1 MARGEKQTKT
11 HNIFMLDKT
20 RLQEQFSS
28 RGDSSVLEL
37 IAQLMS
43 ADASY
48 TAQTLKEGVDTLGF
62 SIKLY
67 FRKEESFKSKFA
79 SFCKTFVA
87 DDQDAI
93 AYRPRSSS
101 SVLFIWNEKNIYAI
115 PTGQGFRMI
124 EAAIVPKFGMMI
136 ASKYDQL
143 FKVTSLDSNA
153 LSSIIHST
161 KTVYSNEV
169 DFLDINALDTIF
181 KEVTGRLT
189 DKTNVHSLLNL
200 QSTSKKQS
208 MKITAKDFVQFS
220 SALSFNNLLHLLTVI
235 NGYDFDKLSDRFNL
249 ISPMTPKKH
258 HNVIIDNNA
267 AVIHAMYESL
277 MSGKRLPYD
286 LFHKNTIDFIS
297 ADSYIIYNPINYEV
311 YYSQDDYEPTQL
323 VLNAYQNY
331 LKGNP
336 PTEAAFY
343 AFVLSSKLRADRG
356 DYMATDGSILQYV
369 SGEVEVNNTNY
380 YIFYGDYYRLTA
392 SYDER
397 LKDSLKGKLQQVY
410 ETNEIQTAWV
420 REKNK
425 DEDWFNKTVSVN
437 EGYAHLHKIKPD
449 FIEFCDLLKFDGETI
464 TFVHVKD
471 GFDGDMR
478 VLDRQVDLSI
488 RKIMDY
494 RQNNHTDY
502 MKRLYQN
509 ASACSIGTNIA
520 DIFSAEQDFLD
531 ALKTKQIRYIIVI
544 RPQNSDLLE
553 CRSNIAKHC
562 LNALILR
569 CFNQGVELQIQKL

>member
-43 ADASY
+43 TDASY

-93 AYRPRSSS
+93 TYCPRSSS

-249 ISPMTPKKH
+249 VSPMTPKKH

-311 YYSQDDYEPTQL
+311 HYSQDDYEPTQL

-425 DEDWFNKTVSVN
+425 DEDWFNKTVSAN

-449 FIEFCDLLKFDGETI
+449 YIEFCDLLKFDGETI

-520 DIFSAEQDFLD
+520 DIFSSEQDFLD

>member
-1 MARGEKQTKT
+1 MARKEKNTKT
-11 HNIFMLDKT
+11 HNIFLLDKS
-20 RLQEQFSS
+20 RLLEQFSTEENATIPTL
-28 RGDSSVLEL
+28 LEAL
-37 IAQLMS
+37 MQL
-43 ADASY
+43 DDKY
-48 TAQTLKEGVDTLGF
+48 VAQTLKDDIDTLGY

-67 FRKEESFKSKFA
+67 FRKEDSFQSKFS
-79 SFCKTFVA
+79 SFCKAFVA

-93 AYRPRSSS
+93 TYYPRSSS
-101 SVLFIWNEKNIYAI
+101 SVLFIWNNKNIYAI

-124 EAAIVPKFGMMI
+124 ESIIVPKFGMMI
-136 ASKYDQL
+136 ASEYNQL

-200 QSTSKKQS
+200 QATSKKQS

-235 NGYDFDKLSDRFNL
+235 DSYDFDKLNDRFNL
-249 ISPMTPKKH
+249 ISPITPKKH
-258 HNVIIDNNA
+258 RNVIVDNNA
-267 AVIHAMYESL
+267 AVIHTMYEAL
-277 MSGKRLPYD
+277 MAGKRLPYD

-297 ADSYIIYNPINYEV
+297 ADNYIIYDPSNYEE

-323 VLNAYQNY
+323 IFNAYQNY

-336 PTEAAFY
+336 STETAFY
-343 AFVLSSKLRADRG
+343 AFILSSKLRADRG
-356 DYMATDGSILQYV
+356 DYMVTDGTILQYV
-369 SGEVEVNNTNY
+369 SGEVEVNNINY
-380 YIFYGDYYRLTA
+380 YVFYGDYYRLST

-397 LKDSLKGKLQQVY
+397 LKDSLRGKLQQVN
-410 ETNEIQTAWV
+410 ETNEIQTAWIH
-420 REKNK
+420 ETGK
-425 DEDWFNKTVSVN
+425 DEDWFNKTVSIN

-449 FIEFCDLLKFDGETI
+449 FIEFCDLLKYDEETI

-494 RQNNHTDY
+494 RQNNHADY
-502 MKRLYQN
+502 MKSLYQN
-509 ASACSIGTNIA
+509 ASACSVGTNVTA
-520 DIFSAEQDFLD
+520 LFPSEEDFLD
-531 ALKTKQIRYIIVI
+531 SLKTKQIRYIIVI
-544 RPQNSDLLE
+544 RPQNPDLIE

-569 CFNQGVELQIQKL
+569 CFNQGVDLRIQKL

>member
-1 MARGEKQTKT
+1 
-11 HNIFMLDKT
+11 MLDKT

-43 ADASY
+43 TDASY

-93 AYRPRSSS
+93 AYHPRSSS
-101 SVLFIWNEKNIYAI
+101 SVLFIWNEKNIYAM

-323 VLNAYQNY
+323 VLNAYKNY

-488 RKIMDY
+488 RKMMDY

-520 DIFSAEQDFLD
+520 DIFSSEQDFLD

>member
-258 HNVIIDNNA
+258 HNVIIDNNS

-494 RQNNHTDY
+494 RHNNHTDY

-520 DIFSAEQDFLD
+520 DIFSSEQDFLD

>member
-43 ADASY
+43 TDASY

-93 AYRPRSSS
+93 TYCPRSSS

-220 SALSFNNLLHLLTVI
+220 SALSFENLLHLLNVI

-249 ISPMTPKKH
+249 ITPITMKKH
-258 HNVIIDNNA
+258 RDTIVANNA
-267 AVIHAMYESL
+267 AVIHAMYVALSAN
-277 MSGKRLPYD
+277 KRLPYD
-286 LFHKNTIDFIS
+286 LFHRNTIDFIS
-297 ADSYIIYNPINYEV
+297 ADTYVVYDSVSYSV
-311 YYSQDDYEPTQL
+311 LASQDDYDPTQL
-323 VLNAYQNY
+323 ISTAYNNY
-331 LKGNP
+331 LDGNVP
-336 PTEAAFY
+336 SEASFY
-343 AFVLSSKLRADRG
+343 AFILSSRIRADRG
-356 DYMATDGSILQYV
+356 DYMATDGSILQYL
-369 SGEVEVNNTNY
+369 SGEIEVDGTNY
-380 YIFYGDYYRLTA
+380 YVFYGDYYRLNT
-392 SYDER
+392 SYDDR
-397 LKDSLKGKLQQVY
+397 LKDSLQGKLRQVY
-410 ETNEIQTAWV
+410 LSTEIKTVWDQQQ
-420 REKNK
+420 
-425 DEDWFNKTVSVN
+425 DEDWFNATVSTN
-437 EGYAHLHKIKPD
+437 EGYVHLHKIKPD
-449 FIEFCDLLKFDGETI
+449 FIEFCDLLKCDDEFM

-478 VLDRQVDLSI
+478 VLDRQVELSI
-488 RKIMDY
+488 RKLLDY
-494 RQNNHTDY
+494 KHNNHLDY
-502 MKRLYQN
+502 MKALYNN
-509 ASACSIGTNIA
+509 ASASTVGTNIQNV
-520 DIFSAEQDFLD
+520 FPTEQDFLD
-531 ALKTKQIRYIIVI
+531 TLKGKQIRYLIVI
-544 RPQNSDLLE
+544 RPSNPNLLE

-569 CFNQGVELQIQKL
+569 CFNQGIDLRIQIL

>member
-1 MARGEKQTKT
+1 MARKKKNTKT
-11 HNIFMLDKT
+11 HNIFLLDKT
-20 RLQEQFSS
+20 RLQELFTAEQEA
-28 RGDSSVLEL
+28 SVRELLER
-37 IAQLMS
+37 LMLS
-43 ADASY
+43 DENY
-48 TAQTLKEGVDTLGF
+48 VKQNLKEDLPTQSF
-62 SIKLY
+62 SIMLY
-67 FRKEESFKSKFA
+67 FRKEDSFQSKFS
-79 SFCKTFVA
+79 SFCKAFVA
-87 DDQDAI
+87 DGQDAI
-93 AYRPRSSS
+93 TYYPRSSS
-101 SVLFIWNEKNIYAI
+101 SVLFIWDRKNIYAV

-124 EAAIVPKFGMMI
+124 ESFIVPKFGMMI
-136 ASKYDQL
+136 ASEYNQL
-143 FKVTSLDSNA
+143 FKVTSLDSNT

-189 DKTNVHSLLNL
+189 DRTNVHSLLNL

-220 SALSFNNLLHLLTVI
+220 SALSFENLLHLLTVI
-235 NGYDFDKLSDRFNL
+235 NSYDFDKLNDRFNL
-249 ISPMTPKKH
+249 ISPVTPKKH
-258 HNVIIDNNA
+258 RDVIIENNT
-267 AVIHAMYESL
+267 AVIHSMYEAL
-277 MSGKRLPYD
+277 RAGKRLPYD

-297 ADSYIIYNPINYEV
+297 ADSYVIYDASSYEE

-323 VLNAYQNY
+323 ISNAYHNY
-331 LKGNP
+331 LKGTP
-336 PTEAAFY
+336 STEAAFY
-343 AFVLSSKLRADRG
+343 DFILSSRLRSDRG
-356 DYMATDGSILQYV
+356 DYMATDGTILQYT
-369 SGEVEVNNTNY
+369 SGEVEVNSTNY
-380 YIFYGDYYRLTA
+380 YVFYGDYYRLST

-410 ETNEIQTAWV
+410 ETTEIQTVWASD
-420 REKNK
+420 K
-425 DEDWFNKTVSVN
+425 DEDWFNKTVSEN
-437 EGYAHLHKIKPD
+437 EGYIHLHKIKPD
-449 FIEFCDLLKFDGETI
+449 FIEFCDLLKSDEETL

-502 MKRLYQN
+502 MKRLYRN
-509 ASACSIGTNIA
+509 ASACSTGTNITSV
-520 DIFSAEQDFLD
+520 FPCEQDFLD
-531 ALKTKQIRYIIVI
+531 SLKAKQIRYIIAI
-544 RPQNSDLLE
+544 RPQNPDLVE

-569 CFNQGVELQIQKL
+569 CFSQGVDLRIKKL